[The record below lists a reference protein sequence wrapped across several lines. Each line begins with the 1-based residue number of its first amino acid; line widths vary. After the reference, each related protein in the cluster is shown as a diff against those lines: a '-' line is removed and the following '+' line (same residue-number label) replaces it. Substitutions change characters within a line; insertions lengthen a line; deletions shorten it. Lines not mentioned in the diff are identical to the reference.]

1 MVEGIVA
8 LFDWARTH
16 PGILTGVFAGS
27 LLLIIVYAGLVFVA
41 IGRMSPRLFCPPPP
55 HPRYLVAAA
64 PATAPDDPGTKNT
77 LGALA
82 LIMGILMLVLPGQ
95 GVLTILIGI
104 SLLDFPGKR
113 RLEYWI
119 ISQGAVHRT
128 IDRIRARAGRP
139 PLVLPDP

>member
-41 IGRMSPRLFCPPPP
+41 IGRMSPDYFVRP
-55 HPRYLVAAA
+55 HP
-64 PATAPDDPGTKNT
+64 TPDTWWRQHPLLRLTTHVLKNT

-113 RLEYWI
+113 RLEYRI